1 MTKSNKTF
9 RDEMNQS
16 LKDIVYLLLDFAFIL
31 VASRNSN
38 ISFQKINISYMLWKK
53 WEMNKVVPGL
63 IHVVP
68 TYHGVVFFLK

>member
-53 WEMNKVVPGL
+53 
-63 IHVVP
+63 
-68 TYHGVVFFLK
+68 